1 MTYYSQ
7 GMGSNSFCGAAFDG
21 ETIWCCPLNTTTM
34 VGFRP
39 LGFGHLKHTRT
50 SSLYSEGGLTVDT
63 NTLYVDSVNH
73 RVGIGTTT
81 PEYILEVSAD
91 QVATQL
97 MLSTYSDTSATAPG
111 INGRRAKG
119 TRAAPT
125 QVVAG
130 NTLFGVVGKGY
141 FTGASAGWSGPN
153 AIIACKA
160 AESFS
165 PTAQGTYWGIWTTP
179 IGSTGVLERLRVSD
193 DGSVGV
199 NYTAKTHKF
208 SVNGTCAFG
217 DGGTTNYAQFA
228 ADGELTLAGTA
239 RVNKIINLGI
249 TGLASGTA
257 APTVARVGNYYGYQ
271 FTSINDAGYVGSF
284 EIPYDW
290 DSTTAIIFKIHWYAN
305 NTSAAKMV
313 QWQVDYN
320 ATAENTEQVNAATT
334 TLTTGDLAVSTT
346 AYRLTETEITIAA
359 ANLAFDDVVAVMV
372 KRIAASGGGGVV
384 PDNAPVI
391 VSLEIE
397 YVSNKLGEAT

>member
-1 MTYYSQ
+1 MTSYSH
-7 GMGSNSFCGAAFDG
+7 GKGSNAFIGGVFDG
-21 ETIWCCPLNTTTM
+21 QNIWLAPNSSPDLVKVNPADGSMTSYAHGKGATAFACGVFDGQNIWLVPYSSTDLVKVNPADGSMTSYAH
-34 VGFRP
+34 GKGSNAFRSGVFDGQNIWLVP
-39 LGFGHLKHTRT
+39 YSSTDLVKVTPIGFGRVENKRVA
-50 SSLYSEGGLTVDT
+50 SLYSEGGLT
-63 NTLYVDSVNH
+63 N
-73 RVGIGTTT
+73 VGITKLG
-81 PEYILEVSAD
+81 
-91 QVATQL
+91 
-97 MLSTYSDTSATAPG
+97 
-111 INGRRAKG
+111 
-119 TRAAPT
+119 
-125 QVVAG
+125 
-130 NTLFGVVGKGY
+130 
-141 FTGASAGWSGPN
+141 
-153 AIIACKA
+153 
-160 AESFS
+160 
-165 PTAQGTYWGIWTTP
+165 
-179 IGSTGVLERLRVSD
+179 
-193 DGSVGV
+193 DGS
-199 NYTAKTHKF
+199 
-208 SVNGTCAFG
+208 
-217 DGGTTNYAQFA
+217 TTNYAQFA

-249 TGLASGTA
+249 TGLPSGTA

-271 FTSINDAGYVGSF
+271 FNSINDAGYVGSF